1 MKKYAAPLIGITIAV
16 IISAFVITMKKTII
30 IIDSGKKAQFIS
42 YRSTV
47 RQAIDSKKIKLNS
60 KDKVFPS
67 LNSRLSDGETITI
80 TRAVNVTV
88 NVDGK
93 VLNIQSPEKNIIS
106 MLKAEDIKIG
116 SMDKVEPDIKSSL
129 TPGMKIDII
138 RVEVKNYTQRL
149 ALNFKEVVKNNERLP
164 NTKRSVIS
172 EGRDGEKEVTTK
184 VVYENGKEV
193 SRNVVSEVILK
204 NPSDRVIVQGTY
216 PSMPVSRGGNVLPY
230 ARVVKVRAT
239 AYWAVNG
246 VGKTYTGS
254 GRKAIRNPDGYST
267 IAVDR
272 NLIPY
277 GTRLFVE
284 GYGFAIAADT
294 GTAIIGKTIDVYFNT
309 YKEACHWGVKYV
321 NLYILE

>member
-1 MKKYAAPLIGITIAV
+1 
-16 IISAFVITMKKTII
+16 MKKTII
-30 IIDSGKKAQFIS
+30 IIDDGKKTQFIS

-47 RQAIDSKKIKLNS
+47 RQAIGSKKIKLNS
-60 KDKVFPS
+60 KDRIVPS
-67 LNSRLSDGETITI
+67 LNSKLTDGETITI
-80 TRAVNVTV
+80 KRAVNVKV

-106 MLKAEDIKIG
+106 MLKAEDIKLG
-116 SMDKVEPDIKSSL
+116 SRDKVEPDIKTTLS
-129 TPGMKIDII
+129 PGMNIEIV
-138 RVEVKNYTQRL
+138 RVEVKNYTQCL
-149 ALNFKEVVKNNERLP
+149 ALKFKEVIKKNERLP
-164 NTKRSVIS
+164 NTRRNIIS
-172 EGRDGEKEVTTK
+172 EGKDGEKEVTTR
-184 VVYENGKEV
+184 VIYENGKEV
-193 SRNVVSEVILK
+193 SRNIVSEIILK
-204 NPSDRVIVQGTY
+204 HPSDRVIEEGTY
-216 PSMPVSRGGNVLPY
+216 PLMPVSRGGNVLPF

-246 VGKTYTGS
+246 VGSTYTGS
-254 GRKAIRNPDGYST
+254 GRKALRDPDGYST

-272 NLIPY
+272 RLIPY

-309 YKEACHWGVKYV
+309 YKEACRWGVKYV

>member
-1 MKKYAAPLIGITIAV
+1 
-16 IISAFVITMKKTII
+16 MKKTII
-30 IIDSGKKAQFIS
+30 IIDDGKKTQFIS

-60 KDKVFPS
+60 KDRIVPS
-67 LNSRLSDGETITI
+67 LNSKLTDGETITI
-80 TRAVNVTV
+80 KRAVNVKV

-106 MLKAEDIKIG
+106 MLKAEDIKLG
-116 SMDKVEPDIKSSL
+116 SMDKVEPDIKTILS
-129 TPGMKIDII
+129 PGMNIEIV
-138 RVEVKNYTQRL
+138 RVEVKNYTQCL
-149 ALNFKEVVKNNERLP
+149 ALKFKEVIKKNERLP
-164 NTKRSVIS
+164 NTRSNIIS
-172 EGRDGEKEVTTK
+172 EGKDGEKEVTTR
-184 VVYENGKEV
+184 VIYENGKEV
-193 SRNVVSEVILK
+193 SRNIVSEIILK
-204 NPSDRVIVQGTY
+204 HPSNRVIEEGTY
-216 PSMPVSRGGNVLPY
+216 PLMPVSRGGNVLPF

-246 VGKTYTGS
+246 VGSTYTGS
-254 GRKAIRNPDGYST
+254 GRKAVRDPDGYST

-272 NLIPY
+272 RLIPY

-309 YKEACHWGVKYV
+309 YKEACRWGVKYV